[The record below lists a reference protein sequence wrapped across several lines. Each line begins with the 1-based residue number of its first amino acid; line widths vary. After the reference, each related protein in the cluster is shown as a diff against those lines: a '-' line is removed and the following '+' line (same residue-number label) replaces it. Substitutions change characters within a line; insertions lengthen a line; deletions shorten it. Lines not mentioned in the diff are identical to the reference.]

1 MRTNFLFA
9 ACREKAAKKIRGE
22 LKKKI
27 SEGWQEKFI
36 LYFCHRKPANTDKK
50 TVKHLRYRH
59 SNFIEG
65 FLFFS
70 YFLII

>member
-27 SEGWQEKFI
+27 SEGLQEKFI
-36 LYFCHRKPANTDKK
+36 LYFCHRKLTNTNKK
-50 TVKHLRYRH
+50 TIKYLRYRH
-59 SNFIEG
+59 SVFIEG
-65 FLFFS
+65 IF
-70 YFLII
+70 YFLTS